1 MVKFVL
7 AKNPI
12 MRNTKFILIGV
23 AVVLIIGHISV
34 TDFGDLSWS
43 NNAGSY
49 LGIIAMILL
58 VVGMV
63 ITLLEKKK

>member
-1 MVKFVL
+1 M
-7 AKNPI
+7 KNV
-12 MRNTKFILIGV
+12 KFILIGV
-23 AVVLIIGHISV
+23 ALIIIIGHISV

-49 LGIIAMILL
+49 LGIIAMLLL

-63 ITLLEKKK
+63 ISLLEKKK

>member
-1 MVKFVL
+1 
-7 AKNPI
+7 

-43 NNAGSY
+43 NNSGSY
-49 LGIIAMILL
+49 LGIIAMVLL
-58 VVGMV
+58 VISIV
-63 ITLLEKKK
+63 ISMIEKKKKQD

>member
-1 MVKFVL
+1 
-7 AKNPI
+7 

-23 AVVLIIGHISV
+23 AVVLIIGNISV

-49 LGIIAMILL
+49 LGIMAMILL

-63 ITLLEKKK
+63 ISLLEKKK

>member
-7 AKNPI
+7 AKKPI

-63 ITLLEKKK
+63 ISLLEKKK

>member
-1 MVKFVL
+1 
-7 AKNPI
+7 

-34 TDFGDLSWS
+34 TDFADLSWS

-49 LGIIAMILL
+49 LGIMAMILL

-63 ITLLEKKK
+63 ISLLEKKK